1 VVDAVRIAPDVDVDR
16 CGFRPRAAAARDGNV
31 AQRQPQRFIGPF
43 PVARESD
50 ALEPRID
57 GAERALQ
64 RHVREREL
72 DGAALDGAA
81 LPLEPYGHVAT
92 PGLRRDGRRREKLRG
107 DGEIDL
113 VEICRHAPFARKF
126 RAGGGV
132 DDDGLR
138 ADFDAARE
146 LRRRQ
151 RFRLERQHLFVAAQA
166 RRDVLECPRDA
177 ARSVEIQH
185 AAVTHEHVDVGRHLH
200 GRLLAADRRRSLQ
213 TIGAVL
219 VPDERELGAVE
230 REPVDGDL
238 AARREPPAEI
248 EHVET
253 DARAARGQER
263 RLVAGRADAHVAERK
278 LGAAPAPAAFEP
290 RVVERQAELRRDPG
304 LDLVLVGGQLPHEKR
319 EPAGAECGEHE
330 DAYESDRRYPCDSAH
345 QRHGR
350 YINTTSNCSGE

>member
-1 VVDAVRIAPDVDVDR
+1 MVDAVRIAPNVDVDR
-16 CGFRPRAAAARDGNV
+16 CGFRPRAAAARDGDV

-43 PVARESD
+43 PVARECD

-64 RHVREREL
+64 RYVREREL

-81 LPLEPYGHVAT
+81 LPLEPYGHVAA
-92 PGLRRDGRRREKLRG
+92 PGLRRDGRRREELRG

-113 VEICRHAPFARKF
+113 VEICRHAPFAREF
-126 RAGGGV
+126 RAGGV
-132 DDDGLR
+132 VDDGLR

-166 RRDVLECPRDA
+166 RSDVLERPRDT
-177 ARSVEIQH
+177 ARRVEIEH
-185 AAVTHEHVDVGRHLH
+185 AAVAHEHVDVGRHLH
-200 GRLLAADRRRSLQ
+200 RRLLAADRRRALQ
-213 TIGAVL
+213 TIGAVR

-248 EHVET
+248 DRVET

-263 RLVAGRADAHVAERK
+263 RFVAGRADTHVAERE
-278 LGAAPAPAAFEP
+278 LGAAPAQAAFEP
-290 RVVERQAELRRDPG
+290 RIVERQAELGRDPG
-304 LDLVLVGGQLPHEKR
+304 LDLVLVGRQLPHEKR
-319 EPAGAECGEHE
+319 KPAGAERGKHE
-330 DAYESDRRYPCDSAH
+330 DAYEGDRRYSCDSAH
-345 QRHGR
+345 QRHG